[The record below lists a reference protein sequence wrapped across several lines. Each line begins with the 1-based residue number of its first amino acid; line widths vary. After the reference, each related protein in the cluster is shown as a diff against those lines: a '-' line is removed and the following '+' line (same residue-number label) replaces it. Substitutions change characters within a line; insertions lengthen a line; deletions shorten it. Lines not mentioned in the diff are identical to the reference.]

1 MTDER
6 PRSAPLSVETDL
18 SLSVDG
24 REIEVRSTGE
34 RLFLE
39 LPSVSVALQL
49 LDDGEE
55 FIDQLSTVLQFMD
68 LTVEIRVREA
78 TVAVLG
84 SGARVG
90 PLSRELGVAP
100 AEIRVGG
107 AVAAAGREVI
117 AGVRAAVRLLPG

>member
-24 REIEVRSTGE
+24 TEIDVRSTGE

-49 LDDGEE
+49 LEDGEE
-55 FIDQLSTVLQFMD
+55 FTDQLSTVLQFTD

-78 TVAVLG
+78 TVAVVG
-84 SGARVG
+84 SGARAG
-90 PLSRELGVAP
+90 ILSRELGVAP
-100 AEIRVGG
+100 AEARVGG
-107 AVAAAGREVI
+107 AVSAAGREVI
-117 AGVRAAVRLLPG
+117 AGFRAAVRLIPG